1 MSGAARSARRGIA
14 PARLAVLV
22 VVALIAALGVTW
34 WASRPPPAPP
44 TEDEQ
49 LAAFRDSLEY
59 ASYRAT
65 SSAALPLLIPGDVA
79 FPALQRWVG
88 SVAEN
93 SGDGADAS
101 TGAGAMT
108 PRQTCLA
115 RVALAFHALGESRN
129 RAALAEADL
138 TLAAPGCGTLEQ
150 HLAAGVQAVVFDR
163 QRWPTL
169 AERQVGYL
177 TLAPSATGVGDA
189 RTEVMTAHVA
199 LAVLALRERR
209 PLDFQLH
216 ADAAGLI
223 GRLPWLDRVTAVAV
237 DAELGRLPQTREGL
251 QRLAGDFA
259 LPEDVRAEAA
269 ALAVELS
276 AAPADEGAA
285 APGDDAATR
294 EAALASVA
302 ERLFAQVLWSQTKAQ
317 AGATWDEL
325 LRRAGEI
332 DPWAWLRGPAPP
344 P

>member
-1 MSGAARSARRGIA
+1 MSGTARPARRGIA
-14 PARLAVLV
+14 PTRLVALV
-22 VVALIAALGVTW
+22 VVALLAALGVTW

-44 TEDEQ
+44 TEGEQ
-49 LAAFRDSLEY
+49 LAAFRDSLDY

-65 SSAALPLLIPGDVA
+65 SSAALPLLMPGDVA
-79 FPALQRWVG
+79 FPALQRWAG
-88 SVAEN
+88 RLPERA
-93 SGDGADAS
+93 
-101 TGAGAMT
+101 GAGTTAT

-129 RAALAEADL
+129 AAALAEADL
-138 TLAAPGCGTLEQ
+138 ILAAPGCEKLEQ

-177 TLAPSATGVGDA
+177 TLAPSATGMGDA

-199 LAVLALRERR
+199 LAALALRESRSV
-209 PLDFQLH
+209 DFRMH
-216 ADAAGLI
+216 ADAAALI
-223 GRLPWLDRVTAVAV
+223 GRMPWLDRVTAVAV
-237 DAELGRLPQTREGL
+237 AAEEGRLQDTRDGL
-251 QRLAGDFA
+251 RGLSGDFA
-259 LPEDVRAEAA
+259 VPEDVREEAA
-269 ALAVELS
+269 ALAVELT
-276 AAPADEGAA
+276 A
-285 APGDDAATR
+285 APGTPSGAGASAADV
-294 EAALASVA
+294 LADVA

-332 DPWAWLRGPAPP
+332 DLGSWLEGPAPP